1 MSYNR
6 KRRKELAVFAF
17 IIMPAAPLD
26 SSASFFYQ
34 ESPTRIL
41 LVEAD
46 VPTADALCGM
56 LERAGYRVEVAT
68 SGKYALLIAGEFA
81 ADLVLLDTGLEG
93 TTSTEVAQVLKGAP
107 ALSAHYRRVPILYLA
122 HSDWLINQ
130 RFHQHPG
137 APLSDYLF
145 KPVSEAMLLE
155 RVQRALAESQAE

>member
-1 MSYNR
+1 MS
-6 KRRKELAVFAF
+6 
-17 IIMPAAPLD
+17 AAPLD
-26 SSASFFYQ
+26 SSAPFFYQ
-34 ESPTRIL
+34 ETPTRIL

-46 VPTADALCGM
+46 VSTADDLCAT

-122 HSDWLINQ
+122 QSDWLINQ
-130 RFHQHPG
+130 RFRQHPDT
-137 APLSDYLF
+137 PMSDYIF
-145 KPVSEAMLLE
+145 KPVDEALLLE
-155 RVQRALAESQAE
+155 RVQRALDEARAE